1 MHEFYCAF
9 QQLEE
14 GRKKILIP
22 ILLEDLDL
30 DNNNEIDPDKLA
42 VLQQYLRTYTY
53 MDARNY
59 KSNIEKLK
67 KKIIFKL
74 PPTPLSQML
83 IVTHAEENNDT
94 IDDEQTPLLQLT
106 TTATAESAP

>member
-1 MHEFYCAF
+1 M
-9 QQLEE
+9 EE

-30 DNNNEIDPDKLA
+30 HDTGIDQEKLA
-42 VLQQYLRTYTY
+42 ILQQYLRTYTY

-59 KSNIEKLK
+59 KCNIEKLR

-74 PPTPLSQML
+74 PGNT
-83 IVTHAEENNDT
+83 
-94 IDDEQTPLLQLT
+94 LT
-106 TTATAESAP
+106 TNVK